1 MDEFSFSRAMKSAL
15 ETLPRLWEY
24 KQVQLWKTVWM
35 FVRKLKSELPYN
47 LAIPLLE
54 IYPDKTTI
62 QKDTCTCIFVTT
74 LFVRSKTQ
82 KKT

>member
-15 ETLPRLWEY
+15 ETLPRLWEC
-24 KQVQLWKTVWM
+24 KQVQLWKTVWI
-35 FVRKLKSELPYN
+35 FVRKLKSELPYD

-54 IYPDKTTI
+54 IYLDKTMI
-62 QKDTCTCIFVTT
+62 QKDTHTPIFITA
-74 LFVRSKTQ
+74 LFVKSKTQ